1 MSAVLEFTNISR
13 SYKRGV
19 SVLPVLNDVSFTV
32 NQGEVVGLLGRNG
45 AGKTTL
51 IKIAMGLLYPD
62 SGSVSVFGMS
72 PTADPVAVKKRVGYV
87 SENQELRGGSTIGE
101 LIAFHRCLFPVWDET
116 LEKNLLDRF
125 ALGRKAKIED
135 LSKGQAR
142 QVALICALCHR
153 PELLLF
159 DEPAGG
165 LDPVAR
171 REFLEASIHL
181 LNDAGTTILFSSH
194 HMPDVERIGGRVVM
208 LDEHRVKLDREIDH
222 VRESICMA
230 IVPVSSMAAAG
241 ADAGVLQGVPG
252 CLRVRKAHAEWHVI
266 VEGTPELAHEKLT
279 AMLGHDVHCIRLPL
293 EELFIELAGSER

>member
-1 MSAVLEFTNISR
+1 MNAILEFENVSR

-19 SVLPVLNDVSFTV
+19 PVLDGVGFSV
-32 NQGEVVGLLGRNG
+32 GQGEVVGLLGRNG

-51 IKIAMGLLYPD
+51 IKIAIGLLYPD
-62 SGSVSVFGMS
+62 SGSVRVFGLS
-72 PTADPVAVKKRVGYV
+72 PTAEPIAVKKRVGYV
-87 SENQELRGGSTIGE
+87 SENQELRGATIAE
-101 LIAFHRCLFPVWDET
+101 LIAFHRYLFPMWDEA
-116 LEKNLLDRF
+116 LEKSLLDRF
-125 ALGRKAKIED
+125 GLARKAKIRH

-181 LNDAGTTILFSSH
+181 LNDEGTTILFSSH
-194 HMPDVERIGGRVVM
+194 HMTDVERIGGRVVL
-208 LDEHRVKLDREIDH
+208 LDEHRVRLDRNIDH
-222 VRESICMA
+222 IRENICLA
-230 IVPVSSMAAAG
+230 IVPLASV
-241 ADAGVLQGVPG
+241 ADPGVLQNLPG
-252 CLRVRKAHAEWHVI
+252 CLRVRKAHADWHAV
-266 VEGTPELAHEKLT
+266 VEGTPEVVHQKLISS
-279 AMLGHDVHCIRLPL
+279 LGHNGVRCIRVPL

>member
-1 MSAVLEFTNISR
+1 MSAVLEFANVSR
-13 SYKRGV
+13 SYKRE
-19 SVLPVLNDVSFTV
+19 LPVLDNVSFSV
-32 NQGEVVGLLGRNG
+32 GQGEVVGLLGRNG

-51 IKIAMGLLYPD
+51 IKIAIGLLYAD
-62 SGSVSVFGMS
+62 SGSVRVFGLS
-72 PTADPVAVKKRVGYV
+72 PTDDPVAVKKRVGYV
-87 SENQELRGGSTIGE
+87 AEDQELRGGATIGE
-101 LIAFHRCLFPVWDET
+101 LISFHRYLFPVWDES

-125 ALGRKAKIED
+125 GLARKAKIRN

-181 LNDAGTTILFSSH
+181 LNDEGTTILFSSH
-194 HMPDVERIGGRVVM
+194 QMQDVERIGGRVVL
-208 LDEHRVKLDREIDH
+208 LDEHHVTLDRGIDDI
-222 VRESICMA
+222 RENICIAM
-230 IVPVSSMAAAG
+230 VPLASLP
-241 ADAGVLQGVPG
+241 DAEMLKQLPG
-252 CLRVRKAHAEWHVI
+252 CLRVRKARAEWHVI
-266 VEGTPELAHEKLT
+266 IEGTPQIVHEKLT
-279 AMLGHDVHCIRLPL
+279 AALGHNGVRCTNLPL